1 MKIASSMIELIGRT
15 PLVWLDRIAGGLPG
29 RIAGKLEAFNPGGSV
44 KDRIGMSMILAA
56 EASGQLQPGMTII
69 EPTSGNTGIALA
81 WVAACKGYKLVL
93 TMPETMS
100 RERRDLLMAL
110 GAELILTPAADGMSG
125 AVAKALQL
133 RDKLG
138 GAFIPSQFD
147 NPANPAVH
155 EETTGREIWDDTDG
169 KVDIFVAGIGTG
181 GTVSG
186 VGRALKTLNPAVRV
200 IGVEPASSPLLSE
213 GRAGSHSIEG
223 IGANFVPA
231 TLDRSVV
238 DEIVTVSEGD
248 AFRTTRQ
255 LARQEGI
262 VAGVSAGAA
271 AAVAM
276 QLASREENRGKL
288 IVVVLPDTGERYL
301 STWVFRG

>member
-1 MKIASSMIELIGRT
+1 MIELIGRT

-44 KDRIGMSMILAA
+44 KDRIGMSMIMAA
-56 EASGQLQPGMTII
+56 EGSGELKPGMTII

-110 GAELILTPAADGMSG
+110 GAELILTPAAEGMSG
-125 AVAKALQL
+125 AVAKAIQL

-138 GAFIPSQFD
+138 GAFIPSQFE

-155 EETTGREIWDDTDG
+155 EETTGREIWLDTDG

-181 GTVSG
+181 GTISG
-186 VGRALKTLNPAVRV
+186 VGRALKAQNPAVRV
-200 IGVEPASSPLLSE
+200 VGVEPEASPLLSA

-223 IGANFVPA
+223 IGANFVPD
-231 TLDRSVV
+231 TLDKSVV
-238 DEIVTVSEGD
+238 DEIFTVSEQE
-248 AFRTTRQ
+248 AFKTTRQ

-262 VAGVSAGAA
+262 VAGISAGAA
-271 AAVAM
+271 TAVAM
-276 QLASREENRGKL
+276 QLAGREENRDKL
-288 IVVVLPDTGERYL
+288 IVVILPDTGERYL